1 MRNGWRLD
9 MRPPYRLMRA
19 TSGADNLLVTETEAN
34 GAALTGVELRRPVLR
49 LMTVSRIT
57 VPGGAMPASGWNERF
72 DHVAGVL
79 NLPPGHRLLAAF
91 GVDSAPES
99 WVERWGLL
107 DLFLLSFV
115 TVIALRLFGWI
126 YAAVTFAAVILV
138 HQDNPL
144 LVWLIL
150 LALLSIVSLRAAPA
164 GWPQSWATWARNLV
178 FGVLLLIS
186 VPFAI
191 TQLRFALYPQLAD
204 PGGYV
209 VNEPATVAQLGA
221 RVMGGMAATP
231 APNYAPPASNCA
243 TARIPKSCFS

>member
-164 GWPQSWATWARNLV
+164 GWPQSVRADLSTFGGTSVESQWAECRPRCNFQWGHL
-178 FGVLLLIS
+178 FGPKRKRRLS
-186 VPFAI
+186 F
-191 TQLRFALYPQLAD
+191 
-204 PGGYV
+204 
-209 VNEPATVAQLGA
+209 GA
-221 RVMGGMAATP
+221 NHHWSILFP
-231 APNYAPPASNCA
+231 DH
-243 TARIPKSCFS
+243 K